1 MLQNSSLAEFFSLHF
16 GTENGEE
23 RLKITGYVRNTNKG
37 NDIKII
43 KVNDTAKYFIIIPQN
58 IFKVCCFMKTILYKP
73 KTFPFEFIK

>member
-1 MLQNSSLAEFFSLHF
+1 MSEIQI
-16 GTENGEE
+16 
-23 RLKITGYVRNTNKG
+23 KV
-37 NDIKII
+37 NDIKIN